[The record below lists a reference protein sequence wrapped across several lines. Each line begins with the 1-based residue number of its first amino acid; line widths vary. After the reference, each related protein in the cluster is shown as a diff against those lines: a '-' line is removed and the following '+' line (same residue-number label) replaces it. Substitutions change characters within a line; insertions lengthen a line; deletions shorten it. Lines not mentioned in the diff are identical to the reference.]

1 MFKGLISTRF
11 CQQYS
16 SLYFYKSD
24 GHKVISILIFLYL
37 AFCILIS
44 LSISLYA
51 GLWYVDFGTK
61 ECSAKNMSGSRDPA
75 HGLHALAWDY
85 SHLEE
90 GLILVNPPQSNIWAS
105 TGLDH
110 LLISHLGS
118 KFWEF
123 FAHIFSPHLTWRSCL
138 FLSFLAYYN
147 PCGDSDVAHFFSNSV
162 NCRICAW
169 CSSFNRTC

>member
-1 MFKGLISTRF
+1 M
-11 CQQYS
+11 
-16 SLYFYKSD
+16 
-24 GHKVISILIFLYL
+24 ISILIFLYL
-37 AFCILIS
+37 KIS

-51 GLWYVDFGTK
+51 GLWCVDVGTK

-90 GLILVNPPQSNIWAS
+90 GLILANPHHSNIWAS

-123 FAHIFSPHLTWRSCL
+123 LAHIFSPHLSWRSCL
-138 FLSFLAYYN
+138 FLSFLAYHN
-147 PCGDSDVAHFFSNSV
+147 PCGDSDIAHFFSNSV
-162 NCRICAW
+162 NCRICPW
-169 CSSFNRTC
+169 HSSFKRTC